1 MSFTLSDALGF
12 VGAACTTLSFVP
24 QVLKVWRS
32 RSARDISAGMYAL
45 FITGLAFWLAYG
57 LAIGSWPIL
66 IANTLTIMLAA
77 AVLGMKWH
85 FERGFN

>member
-1 MSFTLSDALGF
+1 LSFTWSEGFGF
-12 VGAACTTLSFVP
+12 VGAGCTTLSFVP

-32 RSARDISAGMYAL
+32 RSAHDISAGMYLL

-57 LAIGSWPIL
+57 LSIGSWPIL
-66 IANTLTIMLAA
+66 IANTLTIVLAA

-85 FERGFN
+85 FERRFN